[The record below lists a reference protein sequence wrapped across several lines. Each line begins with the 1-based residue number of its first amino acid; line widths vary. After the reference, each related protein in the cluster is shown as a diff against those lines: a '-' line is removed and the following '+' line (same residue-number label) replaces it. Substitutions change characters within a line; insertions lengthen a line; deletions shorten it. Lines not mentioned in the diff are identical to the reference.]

1 MKGYLA
7 LDTNIILV
15 DAKSIYNLGSDRH
28 SNPTTVEVET
38 TITTAPAKRGRPSK
52 A

>member
-15 DAKSIYNLGSDRH
+15 DAKSIYNL
-28 SNPTTVEVET
+28 TTLGKDYTIVLPET
-38 TITTAPAKRGRPSK
+38 VPHIYYLNFY
-52 A
+52 